1 MTPST
6 IEGYAAGAS
15 ALPES
20 ALRATVLRCSELL
33 AHTAELAHGDASG
46 SRPNHGA
53 RYILET
59 IQDLQPELE
68 QLRAHLA
75 VTSETEA

>member
-1 MTPST
+1 MTSST
-6 IEGYAAGAS
+6 EGYAASAS

-20 ALRATVLRCSELL
+20 ALRSTVIRCAQLL
-33 AHTAELAHGDASG
+33 AHTAAMAEGDASG

-53 RYILET
+53 RYLLET
-59 IQDLQPELE
+59 IQDLQPELD

-75 VTSETEA
+75 VTPDTEP